1 MRKNH
6 AMKVN
11 ARVYAGVNTCVQ
23 HAAQGCGGFNRYAHS
38 AVPNLVAWT
47 IGGLEG
53 MRDWRAWR
61 GTGIGEAGLGRTQQL
76 SSKQWSKA
84 IRTCWYFVR
93 TLMHFAQNY
102 WKICLGR
109 RLGGPKSQKMSPRQ
123 GAASKIEDR
132 GVSRLAQGSWKSS
145 PDWPKRGQGEAN

>member
-1 MRKNH
+1 MIFRAGQGRERPGIDKLL
-6 AMKVN
+6 VIFIIYSN
-11 ARVYAGVNTCVQ
+11 APRIPPSQY
-23 HAAQGCGGFNRYAHS
+23 
-38 AVPNLVAWT
+38 LWL
-47 IGGLEG
+47 GGLEG

-93 TLMHFAQNY
+93 ILMHFGQNY

-109 RLGGPKSQKMSPRQ
+109 RLGGPKSQKMLPRQ
-123 GAASKIEDR
+123 GTASKIEDR
-132 GVSRLAQGSWKSS
+132 RVSRLRQGSWKLS